1 MVSGTTAIRPSQCT
15 SCLPSRLVSSQYYHF
30 LSLTPWIIAANSTI
44 VKSTID
50 DSKTYEPFDK
60 IITVCDT
67 AAEACPIFPGAV
79 RRRHWSFEDP
89 SPRLDRCRTHRRGST
104 ALRVHC
110 DCSWTCWQCDSTL

>member
-89 SPRLDRCRTHRRGST
+89 SKATGSEAEQLAVYRRVRDKIKSKIEEE
-104 ALRVHC
+104 R
-110 DCSWTCWQCDSTL
+110 